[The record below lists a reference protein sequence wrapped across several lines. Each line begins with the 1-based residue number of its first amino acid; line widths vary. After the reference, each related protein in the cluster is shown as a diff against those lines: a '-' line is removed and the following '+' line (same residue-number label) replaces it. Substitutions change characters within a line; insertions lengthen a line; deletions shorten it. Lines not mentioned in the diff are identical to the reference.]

1 MQDPYAILGVSKTA
15 STDEIR
21 RAYRKLAKEL
31 HPDARPDDKAAEDRF
46 KEVTAAFKLL
56 SDPEK
61 RAQYDRGE
69 IDAQGRE
76 TAGFHF
82 RSRPGAGASARGPRG
97 QFEDI
102 GDIFSELFTDFGTA
116 ERTRRARP
124 QARRGADIRRTVDVS
139 FEEAVTGTKRRI
151 DFQPGKAVDV
161 TIPAGVEDGQVLRLK
176 GLGHPGGYGGPAGA
190 GLVEVKIRP
199 HPFFRREGDDIR
211 VDLPITLKEAL
222 QGGKV
227 RAPTVEGPVEVRVP
241 EGTSS
246 GALLRLRGK
255 GVPKPDGT
263 RGDQIVRLMIDIPV
277 NDPQLDSFV
286 ETWTPPADYDP
297 RKRFRRSS

>member
-1 MQDPYAILGVSKTA
+1 MKDPYAILGVSRTA
-15 STDEIR
+15 SADEIR

-31 HPDARPDDKAAEDRF
+31 HPDARPDDKASEDRF

-61 RAQYDRGE
+61 RAQYDRGD
-69 IDAQGRE
+69 IDAEGRE
-76 TAGFHF
+76 TGAYHF
-82 RSRPGAGASARGPRG
+82 RSRPGAAASQRGPRG

-102 GDIFSELFTDFGTA
+102 GDIFSELFTDFGGP

-124 QARRGADIRRTVDVS
+124 QGRRGADVRKTVEVS
-139 FEEAVTGTKRRI
+139 FEEAVTGTRRRVE
-151 DFQPGKAVDV
+151 FQPGKAVDV
-161 TIPAGVEDGQVLRLK
+161 TIPAGVADGQTLRLK
-176 GLGHPGGYGGPAGA
+176 GLGHPGQHGGAAGA
-190 GLVEVKIRP
+190 GLVEIKIRP
-199 HPFFRREGDDIR
+199 HPYFRREGDDIR
-211 VDLPITLKEAL
+211 VDLPITLSEAL

-227 RAPTVEGPVEVRVP
+227 RAPTVEGLVEVRVP

-255 GVPKPDGT
+255 GAPKSDGS
-263 RGDQIVRLMIDIPV
+263 RGDQIIRLMIDIPV
-277 NDPQLDSFV
+277 NDPALEQFV

-297 RKRFRRSS
+297 RKRFRR

>member
-1 MQDPYAILGVSKTA
+1 MNPKPKRLYCRVDSVPPPPW
-15 STDEIR
+15 
-21 RAYRKLAKEL
+21 RAPSLLAVCECHAATMTKSLRAAGQSPRE
-31 HPDARPDDKAAEDRF
+31 RP
-46 KEVTAAFKLL
+46 
-56 SDPEK
+56 
-61 RAQYDRGE
+61 
-69 IDAQGRE
+69 
-76 TAGFHF
+76 
-82 RSRPGAGASARGPRG
+82 
-97 QFEDI
+97 
-102 GDIFSELFTDFGTA
+102 

-176 GLGHPGGYGGPAGA
+176 GLGHPGAYGGPAGA

>member
-1 MQDPYAILGVSKTA
+1 MTCNLNSGGS
-15 STDEIR
+15 SGS
-21 RAYRKLAKEL
+21 
-31 HPDARPDDKAAEDRF
+31 
-46 KEVTAAFKLL
+46 FKL
-56 SDPEK
+56 S
-61 RAQYDRGE
+61 
-69 IDAQGRE
+69 
-76 TAGFHF
+76 F
-82 RSRPGAGASARGPRG
+82 RSQTSAAIAYDATAVEVKDALELLPS
-97 QFEDI
+97 I
-102 GDIFSELFTDFGTA
+102 G
-116 ERTRRARP
+116 
-124 QARRGADIRRTVDVS
+124 TVDVS

-176 GLGHPGGYGGPAGA
+176 GLGHPGAYGGPAGA

>member
-1 MQDPYAILGVSKTA
+1 MKDPYAILGVSRSA
-15 STDEIR
+15 SADEIR

-31 HPDARPDDKAAEDRF
+31 HPDTRPDDKAAEERF
-46 KEVTAAFKLL
+46 KEVTQAFKLL

-61 RAQYDRGE
+61 RARFDQGD
-69 IDAQGRE
+69 IDAEGRE
-76 TAGFHF
+76 TASFHF
-82 RSRPGAGASARGPRG
+82 RSRPGAGASQRGPRG

-102 GDIFSELFTDFGTA
+102 GDIFSELFNDFGGQ
-116 ERTRRARP
+116 ERGRRARP
-124 QARRGADIRRTVDVS
+124 QPRRGADVRAGVTVS
-139 FEEAVTGTKRRI
+139 FEEAVTGAKRRVE
-151 DFQPGKAVDV
+151 FQPGKPIDV
-161 TIPAGVEDGQVLRLK
+161 TIPPGVEDGQVLRLK
-176 GLGHPGGYGGPAGA
+176 GQGQPGQAGGPAGA

-199 HPFFRREGDDIR
+199 HAYFRREGEDIR
-211 VDLPITLKEAL
+211 IDLPISLKEAL

-263 RGDQIVRLMIDIPV
+263 RGDQIIRLMIDVP
-277 NDPQLDSFV
+277 LDDAELERFV
-286 ETWTPPADYDP
+286 ETWTPPASYDP
-297 RKRFRRSS
+297 RARFRR